1 MSDSVD
7 AAGAYN
13 RWAATY
19 DSDANLTRDL
29 DAIVLRAAELELD
42 DADVLE
48 LGCGTG
54 KNTVWLAQHAESL
67 VAMDFSDGMI
77 ALARERVGDAS
88 NVRFVRH
95 DVRAPWPLDEATAD
109 VVVGNLVLEHV
120 EDMAPV
126 FAEIA
131 RVLRPGGVAFLC
143 ELHPERQRRG
153 SRAQFTDMQTG
164 ERIFVEAY
172 VHSEQEFEDAGVN
185 AGLTVVRFTSHLEAG
200 APIEAPARLL
210 AMRFRKD
217 A

>member
-1 MSDSVD
+1 MTDFVD

-42 DADVLE
+42 GAQVLE

-54 KNTVWLAQHAESL
+54 KNTVWLAEHAESL

-77 ALARERVGDAS
+77 ALARERVGDAPH
-88 NVRFVRH
+88 VRFVRH
-95 DVRAPWPLDEATAD
+95 DVRGPWPVDGESAD
-109 VVVGNLVLEHV
+109 VVIGNLVLEHV
-120 EDMAPV
+120 ENVVAV
-126 FAEIA
+126 FTEIA

-143 ELHPERQRRG
+143 ELHPDRQRRG
-153 SRAQFTDMQTG
+153 SRAQFTDAQTG

-172 VHSEQEFEDAGVN
+172 MHSERDFEDAAAG

-217 A
+217 R